1 LRKIRAIYDIW
12 DQVISS
18 LERDYPRLKNSSS
31 WKNESNNFYRN
42 MKDVLTDKRS
52 ASFRSWNDFYR

>member
-1 LRKIRAIYDIW
+1 LRKVRAIYDIW

-31 WKNESNNFYRN
+31 WKNKSNNFYRD

>member
-18 LERDYPRLKNSSS
+18 LERDYPRL
-31 WKNESNNFYRN
+31 
-42 MKDVLTDKRS
+42 
-52 ASFRSWNDFYR
+52 